1 MSLKRNFKVRVRDY
15 KLASPIEDAAP
26 FCGLRTSTAQQ
37 RIPRHFAL
45 QLQTSAMQRARLRY
59 ATKDVAH
66 FISDLVARL
75 DYESRRAA

>member
-1 MSLKRNFKVRVRDY
+1 MVNNS
-15 KLASPIEDAAP
+15 AP
-26 FCGLRTSTAQQ
+26 FCTTATDLGYAASKTV
-37 RIPRHFAL
+37 I
-45 QLQTSAMQRARLRY
+45 RY